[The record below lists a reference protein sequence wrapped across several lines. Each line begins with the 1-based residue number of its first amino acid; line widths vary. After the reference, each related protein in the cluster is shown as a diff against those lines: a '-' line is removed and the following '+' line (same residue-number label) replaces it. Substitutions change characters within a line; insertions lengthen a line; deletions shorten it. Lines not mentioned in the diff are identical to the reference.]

1 MLLACFFALIAQ
13 FTPEPFP
20 ESRLTLGVCVS
31 LYFICSGLLQFVTT
45 FIEKDIVF
53 MEYHGDFEVRTDL
66 KRFESD
72 YLFKVVVKGKVSAAR
87 ASER

>member
-1 MLLACFFALIAQ
+1 M
-13 FTPEPFP
+13 
-20 ESRLTLGVCVS
+20 TLGVCVS